1 MEESTRLPMLSQ
13 RVVLVGGG
21 AVADVVVS
29 CGGVIGVV
37 STSSSSGWF
46 GASLTD
52 DVDFVLLI
60 RKEAERADAES
71 RAPDIVYDG
80 DKCNSR
86 ELGCYSS

>member
-1 MEESTRLPMLSQ
+1 MPMLSQ
-13 RVVLVGGG
+13 RVALFGGG
-21 AVADVVVS
+21 AAADVVVGS

-37 STSSSSGWF
+37 STSSSSGWL

-52 DVDFVLLI
+52 E
-60 RKEAERADAES
+60 EAERADAES